1 MEYYEMFE
9 NITDDFNVFSNK
21 GFTMHHIGLGLEKF
35 VEKVYMQRYMAE
47 GWKFGELPEEDN
59 V

>member
-9 NITDDFNVFSNK
+9 NITDDTNIFSSK

-35 VEKVYMQRYMAE
+35 VEKRDMQKYMAE
-47 GWKFGELPEEDN
+47 DWKFGELPEEEN